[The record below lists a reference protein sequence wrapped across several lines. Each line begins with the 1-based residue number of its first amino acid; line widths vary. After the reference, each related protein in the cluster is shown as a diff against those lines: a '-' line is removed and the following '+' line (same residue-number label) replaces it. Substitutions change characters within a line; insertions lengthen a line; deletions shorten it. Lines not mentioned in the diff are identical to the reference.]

1 MPGATVERPDHPMMR
16 LRNIALLVVGLV
28 GSTRA
33 ADVPRPVVLRNCAVL
48 DVAKGEMLPGR
59 TVVLAGGKIHAIGT
73 PDAPVDLPPGALTI
87 EAEGKFLI
95 PGLIDAHVHLVQIL
109 ASAHITGDEI
119 LPLFLAAGVTSVRD
133 TGDEVVPETLV
144 ARFAADHPE
153 SCPRIFTCSPL
164 IDKDPPF
171 HNYESPAMIF
181 GRALTDPAKVPAFV
195 DDMAAWGVTSLK
207 IYVGTPRAIGR
218 TVIAEGH
225 KRGLK
230 VIGHLGAYSAQDAV
244 ADGID
249 VLEHIWGVWD
259 FIITPEDRRRADFG
273 STLDLHNSMAKALIA
288 DLLRHGTMVDPTLAV
303 FRNMLL
309 LNDQNEIRNH
319 ADNDHMPVRLLRYWK
334 EDAARI
340 NLRPETLAARRGEF
354 AKYQELT
361 GILYLAG
368 VPLLAGT
375 DTAEPYCP
383 PGYSLHQELEMLVES
398 GLPPAAAIR
407 CATLNNA
414 KAIGRQDQ
422 FGTIE
427 PGKAADLVLLHAN
440 PLDRITNT
448 RAIAK
453 VFHSGIVV
461 DPAEILKLVPK
472 E

>member
-1 MPGATVERPDHPMMR
+1 MKHLNSVAAFVLAAFGS
-16 LRNIALLVVGLV
+16 VVH
-28 GSTRA
+28 SEA
-33 ADVPRPVVLRNCAVL
+33 AEGPRPVVLRNCAIL
-48 DVAKGEMLPGR
+48 DVVKGEMLPSK
-59 TVVLAGGKIHAIGT
+59 TVVLAGGKIQAIGT
-73 PDAPVDLPPGALTI
+73 RDAQVDEPPGALAMD
-87 EAEGKFLI
+87 AEGKFLI

-109 ASAHITGDEI
+109 ASAHMTGDEI

-144 ARFAADHPE
+144 ARFAANHPE
-153 SCPRIFTCSPL
+153 SCPRVFTCSPL

-195 DDMAAWGVTSLK
+195 EDMAAWGVTSLK
-207 IYVGTPRAIGR
+207 IYVGTPRPIGR
-218 TVIAEGH
+218 LVISEGH

-230 VIGHLGAYSAQDAV
+230 VMGHLGAYSAQDAV

-249 VLEHIWGVWD
+249 VLEHIWGVWH
-259 FIITPEDRRRADFG
+259 FIIPPEERSRPGFPA
-273 STLDLHNSMAKALIA
+273 TLDLQNPMAKELIA
-288 DLLRHGTMVDPTLAV
+288 EIVRRGTIVDPTLAV

-309 LNDQNEIRNH
+309 LNDLPEVRDH
-319 ADNDHMPVRLLRYWK
+319 PDNALMPARLVRFWK
-334 EDAARI
+334 EDATRI

-361 GILYLAG
+361 GVLHRAG
-368 VPLLAGT
+368 VTLLAGT

-383 PGYSLHQELEMLVES
+383 PGYSLHQELEMLVQS
-398 GLPPAAAIR
+398 GLPPSAAIR

-414 KAIGRQDQ
+414 KALGQQ
-422 FGTIE
+422 EQLGTIE
-427 PGKAADLVLLHAN
+427 PGKAADLILLNAN

-448 RAIAK
+448 RSIAR
-453 VFHSGIVV
+453 VFHGGHVV

-472 E
+472 D